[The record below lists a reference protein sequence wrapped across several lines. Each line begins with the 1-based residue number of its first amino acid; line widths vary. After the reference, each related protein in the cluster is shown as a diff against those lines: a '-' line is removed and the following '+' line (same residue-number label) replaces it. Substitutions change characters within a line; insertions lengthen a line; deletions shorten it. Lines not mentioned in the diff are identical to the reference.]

1 MSAPDIRAVLFDMDG
16 VLYAY
21 DFEARLGLLESALE
35 VSKEDIR
42 SKIFDSGFDDQH
54 DQGLIDVDSYISG
67 IADRLGVPVRVG
79 QWLAARKWAMA
90 PEPAML
96 DLARALKANHQ
107 IALLTNNGQFLADA
121 VAEVAPELLEIFEDR
136 MFFSGVV
143 GLSKDFSASFA
154 TLLNKLDWAPAQTLF
169 VDDHAGYIEQAA
181 AAGLH
186 THLFTDIDSLRATL
200 AEFNVAV

>member
-1 MSAPDIRAVLFDMDG
+1 MSTPDIRAVLFDMDG

-42 SKIFDSGFDDQH
+42 TKIFESGFDDQH
-54 DQGLIDVDSYISG
+54 DQGLIDVDEYING

-96 DLARALKANHQ
+96 DLARTLKANHQ

-121 VAEVAPELLEIFEDR
+121 VSEVAPELPDIFEDR
-136 MFFSGVV
+136 MFFSGVC
-143 GLSKDFSASFA
+143 GLSKDFQVSFT
-154 TLLNKLDWAPAQTLF
+154 TLLEKLDWAPAQTLF
-169 VDDHAGYIEQAA
+169 VDDQPNYIEQAA

-186 THLFTDIDSLRATL
+186 THVFTDIDGLRGAL
-200 AEFNVAV
+200 ADLNVTV

>member
-1 MSAPDIRAVLFDMDG
+1 MSASDIRAVLFDMDG

-42 SKIFDSGFDDQH
+42 TKTFDSGFDDQH

-96 DLARALKANHQ
+96 DLARALKANYQ

-121 VAEVAPELLEIFEDR
+121 VAEVAPELPDIFDDR
-136 MFFSGVV
+136 MFFSGVW
-143 GLSKDFSASFA
+143 GFSKDFSASFTA
-154 TLLNKLDWAPAQTLF
+154 LLEKLDWTPAQTLF

-181 AAGLH
+181 AAGLN
-186 THLFTDIDSLRATL
+186 TYLFTDIDGLKVTL
-200 AEFNVAV
+200 ADLNVTI

>member
-1 MSAPDIRAVLFDMDG
+1 MADIRAVLFDMDG

-35 VSKEDIR
+35 VSKDDIR
-42 SKIFDSGFDDQH
+42 AKIFDSGFDDQH
-54 DQGLIDVDSYISG
+54 DQGLIDVDGYISG

-96 DLARALKANHQ
+96 DLARALKTHHQ

-121 VAEVAPELLEIFEDR
+121 VAEVAPELPEIFEDR
-136 MFFSGVV
+136 LFFSGVM
-143 GLSKDFSASFA
+143 GLSKDFSASFT
-154 TLLNKLDWAPAQTLF
+154 TLLGQLDWAPAQTLF
-169 VDDHAGYIEQAA
+169 VDDHAAYIAEAEK
-181 AAGLH
+181 AGLH
-186 THLFTDIDSLRATL
+186 THLFTDVENLKATF
-200 AEFNVAV
+200 AELNVVF